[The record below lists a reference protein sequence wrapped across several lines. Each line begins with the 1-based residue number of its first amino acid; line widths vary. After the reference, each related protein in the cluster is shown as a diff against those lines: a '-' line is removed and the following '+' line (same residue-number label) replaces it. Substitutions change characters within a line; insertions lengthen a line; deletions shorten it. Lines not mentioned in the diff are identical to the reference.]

1 MNISYDIVLLGESP
15 MLKIH
20 GFIGVS
26 YIRYEPTALA
36 TKNLEISTKVAL
48 DKAHTWAEILGR
60 ENKNKGGG
68 TDSGKYDR
76 TPYNVR
82 ECNWQSVTNRIGKLY
97 LLPVIICREKGTN
110 YRRCLQW
117 FKIRNHDIRGCKG
130 HFLQNSAATPEIRCH
145 ELQLNGCSQVKRTG

>member
-1 MNISYDIVLLGESP
+1 MGEDPPTLLSIFREGKLGDNIVGHGLCNYKESNMNISYDIVLLGESP

-82 ECNWQSVTNRIGKLY
+82 ECN
-97 LLPVIICREKGTN
+97 
-110 YRRCLQW
+110 
-117 FKIRNHDIRGCKG
+117 
-130 HFLQNSAATPEIRCH
+130 
-145 ELQLNGCSQVKRTG
+145 